1 MGQPRRSPREL
12 LNLDR
17 VTAHD
22 HNVSK
27 SPLANNATHA
37 DNGMCRIKVAHF
49 RFETFSLVTWRYTG
63 WDLRVNPGGC
73 P

>member
-37 DNGMCRIKVAHF
+37 DNGCAELRLRTSVSKPSPSSRGAILDG
-49 RFETFSLVTWRYTG
+49 TF
-63 WDLRVNPGGC
+63 RVNPGGC